1 MVYAFPIIANLFVF
15 PGWVP
20 LTSSNC
26 HFQLFLNTLSPNKFH
41 ATPMLAFQ
49 SQQVTT
55 SPILATTMSPF
66 LISLAGTII
75 SVPSFF
81 SHTLLILS
89 DILRAKS
96 PTDFLCVHSSKSSPT
111 PNRTALYYLQCTPLI
126 FKGRNTQFMFN

>member
-1 MVYAFPIIANLFVF
+1 MASPSA
-15 PGWVP
+15 
-20 LTSSNC
+20 TSPSNG
-26 HFQLFLNTLSPNKFH
+26 
-41 ATPMLAFQ
+41 
-49 SQQVTT
+49 TT

-111 PNRTALYYLQCTPLI
+111 PNRNIIEPAVLISPLI
-126 FKGRNTQFMFN
+126 METLMAVASKTGTSNFPFANVLIPIRTYLKAL